1 MGLLLGIK
9 EVNMKLVT
17 FEVLTQ
23 LGKQRRLGAW
33 IEGERIIDLNFA
45 YALYLSKM
53 TEPSAAYRLADA
65 ILPPDMLQYFE
76 RGDTS
81 SGAAQDS
88 LKYIQERFPHGGSV
102 TGARG
107 EQVIYAVNQVKL
119 LAPFPRP
126 ASLRDFGVF
135 LTHMQAA
142 AKITGKEISPVW
154 YQLPNY
160 YRGSTSP
167 ASIAG
172 HEALVTWPNYT
183 DKLDFELEWGVYISK
198 EGRNISIEEA
208 PNYIAGYT
216 LYNDISARDIQ
227 FRHMTL
233 ALGPAK
239 GKDFDNSNIMG
250 PCLVTP
256 DEIDNPYNLRMIA
269 RVNGEVWADGSTADM
284 YYTFAEMISFV
295 SQSETLYPGDF
306 LGSGTVGKGCGW
318 ELDRWIQ
325 PGDVIE
331 LEVEKIGVL
340 RNRIGEKEKNPAA
353 WKEK

>member
-1 MGLLLGIK
+1 
-9 EVNMKLVT
+9 MKLVT
-17 FEVLTQ
+17 YEISSATGTQ
-23 LGKQRRLGAW
+23 QRLGAW
-33 IEGERIIDLNFA
+33 IEGDRIVDLNTA
-45 YALYLSKM
+45 CASRL
-53 TEPSAAYRLADA
+53 TETVGEATAHQQANA
-65 ILPPDMLQYFE
+65 ILPSDMLQYFE
-76 RGDTS
+76 HGGLAR
-81 SGAAQDS
+81 GAAEEALEFAANRPPETEEDG
-88 LKYIQERFPHGGSV
+88 KRFVFSV
-102 TGARG
+102 DEVR
-107 EQVIYAVNQVKL
+107 L

-135 LTHMQAA
+135 RTHMDAA
-142 AKITGKEISPVW
+142 ARITGKEISPEW
-154 YQLPNY
+154 FKLPNY

-172 HEALVTWPNYT
+172 HEAVVTWPNYT
-183 DKLDFELEWGVYISK
+183 DKLDFELEWGVYIGK
-198 EGRNISIEEA
+198 QGRNISVEDA
-208 PNYIAGYT
+208 PNHIAGYT
-216 LYNDISARDIQ
+216 IYNDISARDIQ

-256 DEIDNPYNLRMIA
+256 DEIETPYDLRMIA
-269 RVNGEVWADGSTADM
+269 KVNDEVWADGTTADM

-295 SQSETLYPGDF
+295 SQSETLFPGEF

-340 RNRIGEKEKNPAA
+340 RNQIGAKEENPAE
-353 WKEK
+353 WVEKQ

>member
-1 MGLLLGIK
+1 
-9 EVNMKLVT
+9 MKLVT
-17 FEVLTQ
+17 YEISSP

-33 IEGERIIDLNFA
+33 IADDRIVDLNTA
-45 YALYLSKM
+45 CALRL
-53 TEPSAAYRLADA
+53 TETVGASAAHQQADA
-65 ILPPDMLQYFE
+65 ILPSDMLQYF
-76 RGDTS
+76 
-81 SGAAQDS
+81 A
-88 LKYIQERFPHGGSV
+88 HGGL
-102 TGARG
+102 AREAAEEALEFASDQDPETETNG
-107 EQVIYAVNQVKL
+107 EQFIFSVDEVRL

-135 LTHMQAA
+135 RTHMDAA
-142 AKITGKEISPVW
+142 ARITGKEISPEW
-154 YQLPNY
+154 FKLPNY

-172 HEALVTWPNYT
+172 HEDVVTWPNYT
-183 DKLDFELEWGVYISK
+183 DKLDFELEWGVYIGRQ
-198 EGRNISIEEA
+198 GRNISVEEA
-208 PNYIAGYT
+208 PDYIAGYT
-216 LYNDISARDIQ
+216 IYNDISARDIQ

-256 DEIDNPYNLRMIA
+256 DEIENPYDLRMIA
-269 RVNGEVWADGSTADM
+269 KVNGEVWADGTTADM
-284 YYTFAEMISFV
+284 YYTFAEMVSFV
-295 SQSETLYPGDF
+295 SQSETIFPGEF

-340 RNRIGEKEKNPAA
+340 RNQIGEKEENPAA
-353 WKEK
+353 WKEKQ

>member
-1 MGLLLGIK
+1 
-9 EVNMKLVT
+9 MKLVT
-17 FEVLTQ
+17 FKKSTST
-23 LGKQRRLGAW
+23 KAPRLGAW
-33 IEGERIIDLNFA
+33 IGDDKIVDLDTAANGLGMLECFAQNLTTNLQSSIDAVQKQLTARTAEVGAVF
-45 YALYLSKM
+45 
-53 TEPSAAYRLADA
+53 PVADV
-65 ILPPDMLQYFE
+65 Q
-76 RGDTS
+76 
-81 SGAAQDS
+81 
-88 LKYIQERFPHGGSV
+88 
-102 TGARG
+102 
-107 EQVIYAVNQVKL
+107 L
-119 LAPFPRP
+119 LAPFPQP

-135 LTHMQAA
+135 KTHMDAA
-142 AKITGKEISPVW
+142 ARITGKEISPEW
-154 YQLPNY
+154 FKLPNY

-172 HEALVTWPNYT
+172 HEAVITWPNYT
-183 DKLDFELEWGVYISK
+183 EKLDFELEWGVYIGK
-198 EGRNISIEEA
+198 IGKNISVAEA
-208 PNYIAGYT
+208 PEYIAGYT
-216 LYNDISARDIQ
+216 IYNDISARDIQ

-256 DEIDNPYNLRMIA
+256 DEIGDPYNLRMIA
-269 RVNGEVWADGSTADM
+269 TVNGEVWADGNTSDM

-331 LEVEKIGVL
+331 LEVENIGVL
-340 RNRIGEKEKNPAA
+340 RNRIGEPEQNRAA
-353 WKEK
+353 WKEKV